1 MVFFIWLLLVIV
13 VTGGI
18 RLRGGRQ
25 IPMPPPHLKPT
36 EKQSKKKEIVDYH
49 LSMGEEISEVE
60 LNNILK
66 SKTNDCKTVDRKSK

>member
-1 MVFFIWLLLVIV
+1 MIFFIWILLLIV

-36 EKQSKKKEIVDYH
+36 EKQSRKKEIVDYH
-49 LSMGEEISEVE
+49 LSKGEEISETE
-60 LNNILK
+60 LNDILK
-66 SKTNDCKTVDRKSK
+66 KEGRYGKV

>member
-1 MVFFIWLLLVIV
+1 MIFFIWLLLVIV

-36 EKQSKKKEIVDYH
+36 RKQSKKKEIVDYH
-49 LSMGEEISEVE
+49 LSKGEEISQTE
-60 LNNILK
+60 LNDILK
-66 SKTNDCKTVDRKSK
+66 KEGRYDKD

>member
-1 MVFFIWLLLVIV
+1 MIFFIWLLLVLV

-49 LSMGEEISEVE
+49 LSKGEEISQTE
-60 LNNILK
+60 LNDILK
-66 SKTNDCKTVDRKSK
+66 KEGRYGKD